1 MPVVSAAA
9 DIAEVAAALAAAPLV
24 AFDLEFDSRE
34 TRIPVLCLVQV
45 SWVTDTP
52 GPGRDAPDEARVATI
67 CVTPPQIALLDP
79 LVPGCD
85 LAPVMAALAAHPR
98 VVAHAPRQDLGI
110 IAARYGAACAAMPG
124 LVDTQLMAALAGLG
138 EQIGLGALAAEML
151 GVVLDKEQQF
161 TAWQQRPLT
170 DAQLAYAAADVRY
183 LPALYAKLALRLG
196 PRLAWARAETAVIAA
211 DAVAAQAPDLAEAWR
226 DVSGLRGFDAQAMG
240 EVAALAAWRVRES
253 IALDRPVGQVLSD
266 KAVVEIV
273 RSGARDAEAIVR
285 VRGVSTL
292 AQARAAEL
300 AAAMGTAA
308 PLPVGRA
315 RATSPRAQRWTDVLL
330 AIAQLVAEQAG
341 LATRLLATRADAER
355 FARTVD
361 EQGLAAAADLPALA
375 TWRREL
381 LGAAWEGFI
390 TGRLALV
397 GDVGAPA
404 GILLLPR

>member
-1 MPVVSAAA
+1 MVSAATG
-9 DIAEVAAALAAAPLV
+9 IAEVAAALAAAPLV

-45 SWVTDTP
+45 AWVTAIPDT
-52 GPGRDAPDEARVATI
+52 GWDAPDAARVTTI

-98 VVAHAPRQDLGI
+98 VLAHAPRQDLGI

-138 EQIGLGALAAEML
+138 EQLGLGALAGDLL
-151 GVVLDKEQQF
+151 GVTLDKEQQF

-183 LPALYAKLALRLG
+183 LPALYATLAQRLG

-211 DAVAAQAPDLAEAWR
+211 DAIAAQTPDLAEAWR

-273 RSGARDAEAIVR
+273 RGGARDAEAIGA

-292 AQARAAEL
+292 AKARADEL
-300 AAAMGTAA
+300 AVVLAGAV
-308 PLPVGRA
+308 PLPIGRA
-315 RATSPRAQRWTDVLL
+315 RAASPRAQRWTDVLL

-361 EQGLAAAADLPALA
+361 EQGLGAAAELPALA

-381 LGAAWEGFI
+381 LGVAWEGFM

-397 GDVGAPA
+397 GDVGGPA
-404 GILLLPR
+404 GILLSPK